1 MSPTLPGNAAASIN
15 TVPSADGTTEEATAH
30 ITRGLDLFKAG
41 KYNRAIAALDAGTE
55 HKRFAD
61 LADVVQADA
70 YASLGEAWLRYG
82 VAGVEKPALTAC
94 EKAKNHRGF
103 VELPPDRQAATYL
116 NRGRALR
123 DTDRIDDAIKALK
136 EGIAHAGFKQLKPD
150 RQAVAKGALE
160 MLEAHVEILKERA
173 ASPARFP
180 VPGPQDRN
188 R

>member
-94 EKAKNHRGF
+94 EKAKNHRTGKPRPISIE
-103 VELPPDRQAATYL
+103 VAHCATPIGSMT
-116 NRGRALR
+116 RSRPSK
-123 DTDRIDDAIKALK
+123 KASRTL
-136 EGIAHAGFKQLKPD
+136 
-150 RQAVAKGALE
+150 V
-160 MLEAHVEILKERA
+160 
-173 ASPARFP
+173 SS
-180 VPGPQDRN
+180 N
-188 R
+188 